1 MEAAEAISLVTQ
13 FILWRDQD
21 YATDGLR
28 AERFEAGWCVYAPE
42 GDDESD
48 PMVFQDAP
56 VRRSVFLVGD
66 SERIEEVSSSS
77 CRSVATIPNMLRP

>member
-1 MEAAEAISLVTQ
+1 M
-13 FILWRDQD
+13 
-21 YATDGLR
+21 YAS
-28 AERFEAGWCVYAPE
+28 E

-66 SERIEEVSSSS
+66 SERIEEVLSSS
-77 CRSVATIPNMLRP
+77 CRSVSTIPNMLRP